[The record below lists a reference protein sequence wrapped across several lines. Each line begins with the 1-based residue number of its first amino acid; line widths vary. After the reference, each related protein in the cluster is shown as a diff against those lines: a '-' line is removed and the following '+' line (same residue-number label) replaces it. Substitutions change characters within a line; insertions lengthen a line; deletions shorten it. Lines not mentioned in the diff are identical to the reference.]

1 MDSPLTL
8 GLALA
13 LGAALVAVVVL
24 ATQVRRARRST
35 EAELLA
41 TRTESEALRERVDG
55 LAARLDRRDDDGA
68 RSGADGAAYVITDA
82 GAPDAAPLVA
92 ARPMVADRV
101 VLNAAL
107 GEPLVRAVAL
117 GHGVRRALSAE
128 SRNRI
133 RFEMRRE
140 AKRARKQRR
149 REMRD
154 AYRDARVA
162 RRSAEG
168 PAGDPGA
175 RAA

>member
-1 MDSPLTL
+1 
-8 GLALA
+8 
-13 LGAALVAVVVL
+13 
-24 ATQVRRARRST
+24 
-35 EAELLA
+35 
-41 TRTESEALRERVDG
+41 
-55 LAARLDRRDDDGA
+55 
-68 RSGADGAAYVITDA
+68 
-82 GAPDAAPLVA
+82 
-92 ARPMVADRV
+92 MVSDRV

-128 SRNRI
+128 TRHRI

-154 AYRDARVA
+154 AWREARV
-162 RRSAEG
+162 RRPAPTSPSA
-168 PAGDPGA
+168 PDPGT

>member
-13 LGAALVAVVVL
+13 LGAALLVVAALVV
-24 ATQVRRARRST
+24 QGRRAR
-35 EAELLA
+35 AA
-41 TRTESEALRERVDG
+41 TRDEIAAARAESALLRERVED
-55 LAARLDRRDDDGA
+55 LAARVERRDAPAAVADGA
-68 RSGADGAAYVITDA
+68 SDAAADGAAYVITDA
-82 GAPDAAPLVA
+82 GTVPPLEP
-92 ARPMVADRV
+92 RPMVSDRV

-154 AYRDARVA
+154 AYREARLA
-162 RRSAEG
+162 RRPTE
-168 PAGDPGA
+168 DPGA